1 MKTSDIADEPKTDTD
16 RNRDGSGLRLREL
29 TLELQLGARQF
40 RNQQLFGVG
49 DDLLIIAVML
59 SEKVLMRSSSSIR
72 I

>member
-49 DDLLIIAVML
+49 DDPLIIAVIL
-59 SEKVLMRSSSSIR
+59 SEKVLIRSSSSIR